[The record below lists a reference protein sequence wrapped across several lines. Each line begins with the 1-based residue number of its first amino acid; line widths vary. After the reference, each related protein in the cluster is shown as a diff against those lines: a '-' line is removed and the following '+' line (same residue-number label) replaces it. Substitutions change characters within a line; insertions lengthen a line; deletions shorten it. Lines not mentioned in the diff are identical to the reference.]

1 MEVYDIKLGLSS
13 NVIKFLTIIFCF
25 IISMISSPLNNQSK
39 DIFLLQLGLI
49 FTMMADYTFLIHNN
63 DFSFAIGLF
72 SIVQIIY
79 SLRYREGNEIRR
91 ITKFIILYLI
101 IVIAYKI
108 LKRSFLEIDFLIA
121 IAMFYGICLI
131 SSLKEAFW
139 LYKKDDTEDRNKMIL
154 FGMILFLLC
163 DISLGFNYILSEA
176 KITGNV
182 LNLLK
187 RISSISIWVYYLPSQ
202 ILLALSGTEL

>member
-1 MEVYDIKLGLSS
+1 MEVYDIKLDISS
-13 NVIKFLTIIFCF
+13 NVIKFLTIILCLV
-25 IISMISSPLNNQSK
+25 ISIISSPSNNQSK

-49 FTMMADYTFLIHNN
+49 FTVLADYTFLIHNN

-72 SIVQIIY
+72 AIVQIIY

-91 ITKFIILYLI
+91 IVKFIVLYLA

-108 LKRSFLEIDFLIA
+108 LKGSFLEIDFLIA

-131 SSLKEAFW
+131 SSLKDAFF
-139 LYKKDDTEDRNKMIL
+139 LYKKDCTEDRSKMIL

-163 DISLGFNYILSEA
+163 DTCLGLNYILSEA

-182 LNLLK
+182 LNSLK
-187 RISSISIWVYYLPSQ
+187 RISSISIWAYYLPSQ
-202 ILLALSGTEL
+202 ILLALSGAKL